1 MSKKNA
7 RDDATDEADLRHNWH
22 PFTQTREYTANP
34 RLHIVRGKGCWL
46 YDATGKRYLD
56 GNASIWTN
64 VHGHTDPGLNAAL
77 RAQLSRLAHATYLG
91 LNHETGTALAERLS
105 ALTGH
110 KLPRVFYSDNG
121 SGAVEIALKLSLQ
134 YWQLSGQPRRTGII
148 ALRDAYHGDTFGTMS
163 VGDCGTF
170 HERFRHWF
178 FPVAR
183 IPRPHHVEVNG
194 HIHATD
200 NGIPAL
206 NALDALL
213 KRKADTTACLILEPG
228 IQGSAGMRQHPAGFL
243 RSLAQCCRSHKIHL
257 ILDEVF
263 TGFGR
268 LGSMLVSQTEG
279 VTPDFLCLAKGL
291 TAGYLP
297 LAATLTNERIYKKFS
312 GTTAQHRTFYH
323 GHTYTG
329 NPLASA
335 VALKNIE
342 KLDALIASGKLA
354 KTVATFGDSFE
365 RTFAPGH
372 PHIAAVRQ
380 RGMTAVVEL
389 RPRAHRTAWPENLRA
404 GYRVCMEARRRGL
417 ILRPL
422 GDALLLVPPLVI
434 SPSEIRFLMRTTLEA
449 INTVLPSLEP

>member
-1 MSKKNA
+1 MSPK
-7 RDDATDEADLRHNWH
+7 RVTDGTDTDDLRHNWH
-22 PFTQTREYTANP
+22 PFTQTREYTSNP

-46 YDATGKRYLD
+46 YDAAGRRYLD
-56 GNASIWTN
+56 GNASVWTN
-64 VHGHTDPGLNAAL
+64 VHGHADPALDNAL
-77 RAQLSRLAHATYLG
+77 RAQLARLAHATYLG
-91 LNHETGTALAERLS
+91 LNHETGTALARRL
-105 ALTGH
+105 AELTGN

-134 YWQLSGQPRRTGII
+134 YWQLSGQPQRTGII

-163 VGDCGTF
+163 VGDSGTF

-178 FPVAR
+178 FPVGR
-183 IPRPHHVEVNG
+183 IPRPRHEEVNG
-194 HIHATD
+194 RILATD
-200 NGIPAL
+200 NGIPSI

-228 IQGSAGMRQHPAGFL
+228 IQGSAGMCQHPPGFL
-243 RSLAQCCRSHKIHL
+243 RAIAQRCRRHKIHL

-268 LGSMLVSQTEG
+268 LGTMLASRTENI
-279 VTPDFLCLAKGL
+279 TPDFLCLAKGL

-297 LAATLTNERIYKKFS
+297 LAATLTSERIHKKFS
-312 GTTAQHRTFYH
+312 GNASQHRTFYH

-342 KLDALIASGKLA
+342 KLDALLASGKLA
-354 KTVATFGDSFE
+354 RTIATFGGCFE
-365 RTFAPGH
+365 RTFAPAH

-380 RGMTAVVEL
+380 RGMTAAIEL
-389 RPRAHRTAWPENLRA
+389 RPRSPRTAWPADLRA

-434 SPSEIRFLMRTTLEA
+434 SRREIQFLMRTTLEA
-449 INTVLPSLEP
+449 IDTVLPGLKA